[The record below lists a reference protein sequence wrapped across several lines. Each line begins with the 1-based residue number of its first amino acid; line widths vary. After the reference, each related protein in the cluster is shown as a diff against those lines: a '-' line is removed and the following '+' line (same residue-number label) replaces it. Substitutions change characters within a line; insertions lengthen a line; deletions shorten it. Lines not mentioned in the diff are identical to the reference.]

1 MKSRHQREVSEL
13 KEQVHRA
20 NLASERDQALR
31 EKVFNEAK
39 AEVMALSKKVYRI
52 ILIFCFVS
60 SVSFSFFY
68 VRSILFGVALRITIT
83 MVVQLWWRKLNIV
96 NPVLW
101 GNCCFL
107 IFLLSFSYSRFPPV
121 LSLEDKWKSYMA
133 HFTNTCL
140 FPVPLALFFFQQL
153 EEKTRRLRE
162 LEKASH
168 MWEGR
173 IRQLEKEKL
182 ELETKVKQTREALD
196 EHVARLS
203 KQVICAK

>member
-1 MKSRHQREVSEL
+1 
-13 KEQVHRA
+13 
-20 NLASERDQALR
+20 
-31 EKVFNEAK
+31 
-39 AEVMALSKKVYRI
+39 
-52 ILIFCFVS
+52 
-60 SVSFSFFY
+60 
-68 VRSILFGVALRITIT
+68 
-83 MVVQLWWRKLNIV
+83 MV
-96 NPVLW
+96 
-101 GNCCFL
+101 
-107 IFLLSFSYSRFPPV
+107 
-121 LSLEDKWKSYMA
+121 